1 MDPSAGEAKA
11 WGRSSVTGGAPAGGK
26 GWGRSAVM
34 GKGGK
39 LNMKEVEDKLVSKT
53 VKKSGTFDKGS
64 LIYILG
70 RQSSSLN
77 AAKVLKSIETE
88 AWGQ

>member
-1 MDPSAGEAKA
+1 
-11 WGRSSVTGGAPAGGK
+11 
-26 GWGRSAVM
+26 M

-53 VKKSGTFDKGS
+53 VKKSGAFDKGS